1 MLFWGNLRQIKEHI
15 SWKASFDMKKKFFD
29 SFALVFIR
37 LHSSSDLS
45 SLVYIRL
52 HSSALV

>member
-52 HSSALV
+52 NSSALV